1 VREVKSISLRR
12 VDLSGS
18 RPTVPE
24 TVNAMAKSLSDVGL
38 INPIT
43 VVAAKVYDNSIFVDG
58 FRVVAGNHRVAA
70 ARALGW
76 QEIDAFVIADD
87 DRLENE
93 LREID
98 ENLCRAELTPA
109 QRAYAI
115 KRRKEIWEARNPNGV
130 VEVEQIVPPQD
141 GKHGGARPQ
150 KKEFAADTAAVTG
163 QSKQDI
169 NRHVSR
175 AEALGDDLLEVT
187 GTSLDKGVELDA
199 LKAMPEPERKEL
211 IQKAKAGEKV
221 TARKQ
226 QEAPLR
232 ASEAVSMVIRQ
243 LDIFLMVL
251 ATSGISVDQLADR
264 FADEFDPSDATTK
277 AKVEAIIPLLDALAR
292 IGAELDLE
300 EAA

>member
-1 VREVKSISLRR
+1 

-115 KRRKEIWEARNPNGV
+115 KRRKEIWEARSPNS
-130 VEVEQIVPPQD
+130 
-141 GKHGGARPQ
+141 GKTFSTIEPRTPGRP
-150 KKEFAADTAAVTG
+150 KEFAADTAAVTG
-163 QSKQDI
+163 QTKQSI
-169 NRHVSR
+169 NQHVSR

-243 LDIFLMVL
+243 MDIFLMVL

-264 FADEFDPSDATTK
+264 FADEFDHSDAATK
-277 AKVEAIIPLLDALAR
+277 AKVEAVIPLLDALGR

>member
-1 VREVKSISLRR
+1 MREVKSISLRR

-115 KRRKEIWEARNPNGV
+115 KRRKEIWEARNPEGGKTV
-130 VEVEQIVPPQD
+130 STPGGEQKV
-141 GKHGGARPQ
+141 G
-150 KKEFAADTAAVTG
+150 FASDTAEATG
-163 QSKQDI
+163 QTKQSI
-169 NRHVSR
+169 NQHVSR

-300 EAA
+300 EAV

>member
-1 VREVKSISLRR
+1 MRQIASIALRR

-24 TVNAMAKSLSDVGL
+24 TVNAMAKSLSDIGL

-43 VVAAKVYDNSIFVDG
+43 VVPAKVYDGSVVVDG
-58 FRVVAGNHRVAA
+58 YRVVTGNHRVAA

-76 QEIDAFVIADD
+76 SEIEAFVIADD
-87 DRLENE
+87 DRLDNE

-109 QRAYAI
+109 QRAHAI
-115 KRRKEIWEARNPNGV
+115 KRRKEIWEARNLAAGTNCSTSLPDGRKAG
-130 VEVEQIVPPQD
+130 PQHE
-141 GKHGGARPQ
+141 KQ
-150 KKEFAADTAAVTG
+150 FAADTAEATG

-175 AEALGDDLLEVT
+175 AEALGDDLLEVA

-199 LKAMPEPERKEL
+199 LKAMPVPERKEL

-221 TARKQ
+221 SARKAPEPEV
-226 QEAPLR
+226 EAPPVVQLVLR
-232 ASEAVSMVIRQ
+232 QMDIIGMILANAGVRADDLSE
-243 LDIFLMVL
+243 
-251 ATSGISVDQLADR
+251 R
-264 FADEFDPSDATTK
+264 FAEQFDPADTAVA
-277 AKVEAIIPLLDALAR
+277 AKVAACIPLMDAFGR
-292 IGAELDLE
+292 IAAELELE

>member
-1 VREVKSISLRR
+1 
-12 VDLSGS
+12 
-18 RPTVPE
+18 
-24 TVNAMAKSLSDVGL
+24 MAKSLSDVGL

-43 VVAAKVYDNSIFVDG
+43 VVRAKVYDSSIIVDG
-58 FRVVAGNHRVAA
+58 YRVVTGNHRVAA

-76 QEIDAFVIADD
+76 EEIEAFVIADD

-115 KRRKEIWEARNPNGV
+115 KRRKEIWEARNPEIAV
-130 VEVEQIVPPQD
+130 AQVEPSQSGSPM
-141 GKHGGARPQ
+141 ARPQ
-150 KKEFAADTAAVTG
+150 EKGFAADTAAVTG
-163 QSKQDI
+163 EAKSSV

-226 QEAPLR
+226 QEATFR
-232 ASEAVSMVIRQ
+232 SSEAVSMVIRQ
-243 LDIFLMVL
+243 MDIFLMVL

>member
-1 VREVKSISLRR
+1 MREVASIALRR

-24 TVNAMAKSLSDVGL
+24 TVNAMAKSLSDIGL

-43 VVAAKVYDNSIFVDG
+43 VVRAKVYDSSIIVDG
-58 FRVVAGNHRVAA
+58 FRVVTGNHRVAA

-76 QEIDAFVIADD
+76 EEIDAFVIADD

-115 KRRKEIWEARNPNGV
+115 KRRKEIWEIRSGESGTTCSTLPKTGRGNT
-130 VEVEQIVPPQD
+130 Q
-141 GKHGGARPQ
+141 
-150 KKEFAADTAAVTG
+150 FAADTAEATG

-175 AEALGDDLLEVT
+175 AEALGDDLLEVA

-199 LKAMPEPERKEL
+199 LKAMPEAERKGL

-221 TARKQ
+221 SARKPV
-226 QEAPLR
+226 ER
-232 ASEAVSMVIRQ
+232 EVSGAVVATVVRQ
-243 LDIFLMVL
+243 MDICLMVL
-251 ATSGISVDQLADR
+251 AGAGIHVDEMVDSFSAELYQADTAIYEKVLAIR
-264 FADEFDPSDATTK
+264 
-277 AKVEAIIPLLDALAR
+277 PLLAALGR
-292 IGAELDLE
+292 ISDEMQVRP
-300 EAA
+300 

>member
-1 VREVKSISLRR
+1 
-12 VDLSGS
+12 
-18 RPTVPE
+18 
-24 TVNAMAKSLSDVGL
+24 MAKSLSDVGL

-43 VVAAKVYDNSIFVDG
+43 VVRAKVYDSSIIVDG
-58 FRVVAGNHRVAA
+58 YRVVTGNHRVAA

-76 QEIDAFVIADD
+76 EEIEAFIIADD

-115 KRRKEIWEARNPNGV
+115 KRRKEIWQVRNQAAGTSCSTSLNDGRKAG
-130 VEVEQIVPPQD
+130 PQHE
-141 GKHGGARPQ
+141 KQ
-150 KKEFAADTAAVTG
+150 FAADTAEATG

-243 LDIFLMVL
+243 MDIFLMVL

>member
-1 VREVKSISLRR
+1 
-12 VDLSGS
+12 
-18 RPTVPE
+18 
-24 TVNAMAKSLSDVGL
+24 MAKSLSDVGL

-43 VVAAKVYDNSIFVDG
+43 VVRAKVYDSSIIVDG
-58 FRVVAGNHRVAA
+58 YRVVTGNHRVAA

-76 QEIDAFVIADD
+76 EEIEAFVIADD

-115 KRRKEIWEARNPNGV
+115 KRRKEIWEARNPEIAV
-130 VEVEQIVPPQD
+130 AQVEPSQSGSPM
-141 GKHGGARPQ
+141 ARPQ
-150 KKEFAADTAAVTG
+150 EKGFAADTAAVTG
-163 QSKQDI
+163 EAKSSV

-211 IQKAKAGEKV
+211 IQKAKAGENV

-232 ASEAVSMVIRQ
+232 ASEAVSTVIRQ
-243 LDIFLMVL
+243 MDIFLMVL
-251 ATSGISVDQLADR
+251 ANSGIPVGQLADR
-264 FADEFDPSDATTK
+264 FASEFDHSDAATK

>member
-1 VREVKSISLRR
+1 MREVASIALRR

-24 TVNAMAKSLSDVGL
+24 TVNAMAKSLSDIGL

-43 VVAAKVYDNSIFVDG
+43 VVAAKVYNSSIIVDG
-58 FRVVAGNHRVAA
+58 YRVIAGNHRVAA

-76 QEIDAFVIADD
+76 EEIEAFVIADH
-87 DRLENE
+87 DRVENE

-115 KRRKEIWEARNPNGV
+115 KRRKEIWEIRNPGNQVGQV
-130 VEVEQIVPPQD
+130 VPPEIGYKNPPSQEK
-141 GKHGGARPQ
+141 G
-150 KKEFAADTAAVTG
+150 FAADTAEATG
-163 QSKQDI
+163 QSKKDI
-169 NRHVSR
+169 NRHISR

-199 LKAMPEPERKEL
+199 LKAMPEAERKGL

-221 TARKQ
+221 SARKPV
-226 QEAPLR
+226 ER
-232 ASEAVSMVIRQ
+232 EVSGAVVATVVRQ
-243 LDIFLMVL
+243 MDICLMVL
-251 ATSGISVDQLADR
+251 AGAGIHVDEMVDSFAAELYQADTAIYEKVLAIR
-264 FADEFDPSDATTK
+264 
-277 AKVEAIIPLLDALAR
+277 PLLAALGR
-292 IGAELDLE
+292 ISDEMQVRP
-300 EAA
+300 

>member
-1 VREVKSISLRR
+1 MREVKSISLRR

-43 VVAAKVYDNSIFVDG
+43 VVAARVYDNSIFVDG

-115 KRRKEIWEARNPNGV
+115 KRRKEIWEARNPEGGKTV
-130 VEVEQIVPPQD
+130 STPGGEQKV
-141 GKHGGARPQ
+141 G
-150 KKEFAADTAAVTG
+150 FASDTAEATG
-163 QSKQDI
+163 QTKQSI
-169 NRHVSR
+169 NQHVSR

-300 EAA
+300 EAV

>member
-1 VREVKSISLRR
+1 

-43 VVAAKVYDNSIFVDG
+43 VVRAKVYDSSIIVDG
-58 FRVVAGNHRVAA
+58 YRVVTGNHRVAA

-76 QEIDAFVIADD
+76 EEIEAFVIADD

-115 KRRKEIWEARNPNGV
+115 KRRKEIWEIRNPSL
-130 VEVEQIVPPQD
+130 
-141 GKHGGARPQ
+141 GGTSCSTQKATEHKDRPQ
-150 KKEFAADTAAVTG
+150 NQKQFAADTAEATG

-232 ASEAVSMVIRQ
+232 ASEAVSTVIRQ
-243 LDIFLMVL
+243 MDIFLMVL
-251 ATSGISVDQLADR
+251 ANSGIPVGQLADR
-264 FADEFDPSDATTK
+264 FADEFDHSDATTK

>member
-1 VREVKSISLRR
+1 MREVASIALRR

-43 VVAAKVYDNSIFVDG
+43 VVRAKVYDSSIIVDG
-58 FRVVAGNHRVAA
+58 YRVVTGNHRVAA

-76 QEIDAFVIADD
+76 EEIEAFIIADD

-115 KRRKEIWEARNPNGV
+115 KRRKEIWEARNPQGGKT
-130 VEVEQIVPPQD
+130 VPTL
-141 GKHGGARPQ
+141 GGDQ
-150 KKEFAADTAAVTG
+150 KIGFAADTAEATG
-163 QSKQDI
+163 QTKRSI
-169 NRHVSR
+169 NEHVSR

-232 ASEAVSMVIRQ
+232 DSEAVSMVIRQ
-243 LDIFLMVL
+243 MDIFLMVL

>member
-1 VREVKSISLRR
+1 MR
-12 VDLSGS
+12 LS
-18 RPTVPE
+18 R
-24 TVNAMAKSLSDVGL
+24 K
-38 INPIT
+38 
-43 VVAAKVYDNSIFVDG
+43 AAYL
-58 FRVVAGNHRVAA
+58 
-70 ARALGW
+70 LGW
-76 QEIDAFVIADD
+76 TGKGR
-87 DRLENE
+87 RLSTCQKRSAYGASHRQARQQNPTPDT
-93 LREID
+93 R
-98 ENLCRAELTPA
+98 RQWLTRGGKTVSTP
-109 QRAYAI
+109 
-115 KRRKEIWEARNPNGV
+115 GG
-130 VEVEQIVPPQD
+130 EQKV
-141 GKHGGARPQ
+141 G
-150 KKEFAADTAAVTG
+150 FASDTAEATG
-163 QSKQDI
+163 QTKQSI
-169 NRHVSR
+169 NQHVSR

-300 EAA
+300 EAV

>member
-1 VREVKSISLRR
+1 MREVASIALRR

-24 TVNAMAKSLSDVGL
+24 TVNAMAKSLSDIGL

-43 VVAAKVYDNSIFVDG
+43 VVRAKVYDSSIIVDG
-58 FRVVAGNHRVAA
+58 FRVVTGNHRVAA

-76 QEIDAFVIADD
+76 EEIDAFVIADD

-115 KRRKEIWEARNPNGV
+115 KRRKEIWEIRNPGNQ
-130 VEVEQIVPPQD
+130 VEQLVPPEIGYKNPPSQEK
-141 GKHGGARPQ
+141 G
-150 KKEFAADTAAVTG
+150 FAADTAEATG

-169 NRHVSR
+169 NRHISR

-199 LKAMPEPERKEL
+199 LKAMPEAERKGL

-221 TARKQ
+221 SARKPV
-226 QEAPLR
+226 ER
-232 ASEAVSMVIRQ
+232 EVSGAVVATVVRQ
-243 LDIFLMVL
+243 MDICLMVL
-251 ATSGISVDQLADR
+251 AGAGIHVDEMVDSFAAELYQADTAIYEKVLAIR
-264 FADEFDPSDATTK
+264 
-277 AKVEAIIPLLDALAR
+277 PLLAALGR
-292 IGAELDLE
+292 ISDEMQVRP
-300 EAA
+300 

>member
-1 VREVKSISLRR
+1 

-76 QEIDAFVIADD
+76 EEIEAFVIADD

-115 KRRKEIWEARNPNGV
+115 KRRKEIWEARNPEQ
-130 VEVEQIVPPQD
+130 VEKVFPPVD
-141 GKHGGARPQ
+141 VAKHGRAQEKG
-150 KKEFAADTAAVTG
+150 FAADTAAVTG
-163 QSKQDI
+163 QTKQSI
-169 NRHVSR
+169 NQHVSR

-232 ASEAVSMVIRQ
+232 ASEAVSMVVRQ
-243 LDIFLMVL
+243 MDIFLMVL

>member
-1 VREVKSISLRR
+1 

-115 KRRKEIWEARNPNGV
+115 KRRKEIWEARNPNS
-130 VEVEQIVPPQD
+130 
-141 GKHGGARPQ
+141 GKTFSTIEPRTPGRP
-150 KKEFAADTAAVTG
+150 KEFAADTAAVTG
-163 QSKQDI
+163 QTKQSI
-169 NRHVSR
+169 NQHVSR

>member
-1 VREVKSISLRR
+1 MREVASIALRR

-18 RPTVPE
+18 RPTVPD

-43 VVAAKVYDNSIFVDG
+43 VVRAKVYDSSIIVDG
-58 FRVVAGNHRVAA
+58 FRVVTGNHRVAA

-76 QEIDAFVIADD
+76 EEIEAFVIADD

-115 KRRKEIWEARNPNGV
+115 KRRKEIWEARNSGTNCSEIPKGR
-130 VEVEQIVPPQD
+130 
-141 GKHGGARPQ
+141 GRPT
-150 KKEFAADTAAVTG
+150 EFAAETSEATG

-226 QEAPLR
+226 QEAPLM
-232 ASEAVSMVIRQ
+232 ASEAVSTVIRQ
-243 LDIFLMVL
+243 MDIFLMVL
-251 ATSGISVDQLADR
+251 ANSGIPVGQLADR
-264 FADEFDPSDATTK
+264 FASEFDPSDATTK

-300 EAA
+300 EAE

>member
-1 VREVKSISLRR
+1 MREVKSISLRR

-115 KRRKEIWEARNPNGV
+115 KRRKEIWEARNPNS
-130 VEVEQIVPPQD
+130 
-141 GKHGGARPQ
+141 GKTFSTIEPRTPGRP
-150 KKEFAADTAAVTG
+150 KEFAADTAAVTG
-163 QSKQDI
+163 QTKQSI
-169 NRHVSR
+169 NQHVSR

-277 AKVEAIIPLLDALAR
+277 AKVKAIIPLLDALAR

>member
-1 VREVKSISLRR
+1 

-43 VVAAKVYDNSIFVDG
+43 VVRAKVYDSSIIVDG
-58 FRVVAGNHRVAA
+58 YRVVTGNHRVAA

-76 QEIDAFVIADD
+76 EEIEAFVIADD

-115 KRRKEIWEARNPNGV
+115 KRRKEIWQVRNPQG
-130 VEVEQIVPPQD
+130 
-141 GKHGGARPQ
+141 GKTVSTLGGDQ
-150 KKEFAADTAAVTG
+150 KIGFAADTAEATG
-163 QSKQDI
+163 QTKQSI
-169 NRHVSR
+169 NQHVSR

-226 QEAPLR
+226 EAPLR
-232 ASEAVSMVIRQ
+232 ASEAVSTVIRQ
-243 LDIFLMVL
+243 MDIFLMVL
-251 ATSGISVDQLADR
+251 ANSGIPVDQLADR
-264 FADEFDPSDATTK
+264 FAAEFDPSDAATK
-277 AKVEAIIPLLDALAR
+277 AKVEAVIPLLDALAR

-300 EAA
+300 DAA

>member
-1 VREVKSISLRR
+1 

-211 IQKAKAGEKV
+211 IQKA

>member
-12 VDLSGS
+12 LDLSGS

-76 QEIDAFVIADD
+76 EEIDAFVIADD

-221 TARKQ
+221 SARKPADPED
-226 QEAPLR
+226 EAPAVVQIVLR
-232 ASEAVSMVIRQ
+232 QMEIIGMI
-243 LDIFLMVL
+243 L
-251 ATSGISVDQLADR
+251 ANAGIQPDDLAEL
-264 FADEFDPSDATTK
+264 FAKEFNPSDVAVATK
-277 AKVEAIIPLLDALAR
+277 MAACIPLLDAFGR
-292 IGAELDLE
+292 IAAELDIE

>member
-1 VREVKSISLRR
+1 MREVKSISLRR

-115 KRRKEIWEARNPNGV
+115 KRRKEIWEARSPNS
-130 VEVEQIVPPQD
+130 
-141 GKHGGARPQ
+141 GKTFSTIEPRTPGRP
-150 KKEFAADTAAVTG
+150 KEFAADTAAVTG
-163 QSKQDI
+163 QTKQSI
-169 NRHVSR
+169 NQHVSR
-175 AEALGDDLLEVT
+175 AEALGDDLLEVA

-221 TARKQ
+221 SARKPADPED
-226 QEAPLR
+226 EAPAVVQIVLR
-232 ASEAVSMVIRQ
+232 QMEIIGMI
-243 LDIFLMVL
+243 L
-251 ATSGISVDQLADR
+251 ANAGIQPDDLAEL
-264 FADEFDPSDATTK
+264 FAKEFNPSDVAVA
-277 AKVEAIIPLLDALAR
+277 AKLAACIPLLDAFGR
-292 IGAELDLE
+292 IAAELDIE

>member
-115 KRRKEIWEARNPNGV
+115 KRRKEIWEARNPNS
-130 VEVEQIVPPQD
+130 
-141 GKHGGARPQ
+141 GKTFSTIEPRTPGRP
-150 KKEFAADTAAVTG
+150 KEFAADTAAVTG
-163 QSKQDI
+163 QTKQSI
-169 NRHVSR
+169 NQHVSR

>member
-1 VREVKSISLRR
+1 MREVKSISLRR

-43 VVAAKVYDNSIFVDG
+43 VVAAKVYDNSIFGDG

-115 KRRKEIWEARNPNGV
+115 KRRKEIWEARNPNS
-130 VEVEQIVPPQD
+130 
-141 GKHGGARPQ
+141 GKTFSTIEPRTPGRP
-150 KKEFAADTAAVTG
+150 KEFAADTAAVTG
-163 QSKQDI
+163 QTKQSI
-169 NRHVSR
+169 NQHVSR

-187 GTSLDKGVELDA
+187 GTSLDKGVKLDA

-277 AKVEAIIPLLDALAR
+277 AKVKAIIPLLDALAR

>member
-1 VREVKSISLRR
+1 MREVKSISLRR

-115 KRRKEIWEARNPNGV
+115 KRRKEIWEARSPNS
-130 VEVEQIVPPQD
+130 
-141 GKHGGARPQ
+141 GKTFSTIEPRTPGRP
-150 KKEFAADTAAVTG
+150 KEFAADTAAVTG
-163 QSKQDI
+163 QTKQSI
-169 NRHVSR
+169 NQHVSR

-243 LDIFLMVL
+243 MDIFLMVL

-264 FADEFDPSDATTK
+264 FADEFDHSDAATK
-277 AKVEAIIPLLDALAR
+277 AKVEAVIPLLDALGR

>member
-1 VREVKSISLRR
+1 MREVASIALRR

-38 INPIT
+38 ISPIT
-43 VVAAKVYDNSIFVDG
+43 VVRAKVYDSSIIVDG

-76 QEIDAFVIADD
+76 EEIEAFVIADD

-115 KRRKEIWEARNPNGV
+115 KRRKEIWEIRNPGIQ
-130 VEVEQIVPPQD
+130 VEQFVPPEVGYKTPPKQEK
-141 GKHGGARPQ
+141 G
-150 KKEFAADTAAVTG
+150 FAADTAEATG

-175 AEALGDDLLEVT
+175 AEALGNDLLEVT

-199 LKAMPEPERKEL
+199 LKALPRDERREL
-211 IQKAKAGEKV
+211 IAKAKAGEKV
-221 TARKQ
+221 SARKA
-226 QEAPLR
+226 QEPDIE
-232 ASEAVSMVIRQ
+232 ASALVATVIRQ
-243 LDIFLMVL
+243 LDIFNMVL
-251 ATSGISVDQLADR
+251 ANASIPTSRLADL
-264 FADEFDPSDATTK
+264 FLDQFEPSDAAC
-277 AKVEAIIPLLDALAR
+277 AKFESLLPLLDALGR
-292 IGAELDLE
+292 IANELELEVAE
-300 EAA
+300 

>member
-1 VREVKSISLRR
+1 MREVKSISLRR

-115 KRRKEIWEARNPNGV
+115 KRRKEIWEARNPNS
-130 VEVEQIVPPQD
+130 
-141 GKHGGARPQ
+141 GKTFSTIEPRTPGRP
-150 KKEFAADTAAVTG
+150 KEFAADTAAVTG
-163 QSKQDI
+163 QTKQSI
-169 NRHVSR
+169 NQHVSR